1 MKYFTFMEVLLLPTE
16 AAQSAVALVYLFGP
30 PHMGSP
36 TFGQFIKIALTKRKI
51 FRSPHTQASPPAA

>member
-1 MKYFTFMEVLLLPTE
+1 MKVLFIPTE
-16 AAQSAVALVYLFGP
+16 AVQSVVALVDLFGP
-30 PHMGSP
+30 PRMSPP